1 MRKNKKNNMT
11 TEEDDNMTTSGC
23 HQRTTEMSAEE
34 RWGFPFEMGKEMPRS
49 KMIAR
54 VERNTETGTQ
64 TNVTREEEDLK
75 RSPEERWNHPSG
87 EEQSTTGD
95 IQGTGLGKTEN
106 DVHQEP
112 TFVQD
117 RRC

>member
-1 MRKNKKNNMT
+1 MT
-11 TEEDDNMTTSGC
+11 
-23 HQRTTEMSAEE
+23 
-34 RWGFPFEMGKEMPRS
+34 
-49 KMIAR
+49 R
-54 VERNTETGTQ
+54 VDRNTETGTQ

-106 DVHQEP
+106 DVKEEP

-117 RRC
+117 RRCEDTRRRRFECRHMERWSPTGN